1 MAFDL
6 SEYVDVKTRLK
17 QALALYPQL
26 RIVEHRPEIT
36 QVGDQ
41 LFIECSVTVSRDPED
56 PIPVTA
62 YMFEPYPGRT
72 TFTKLSEQAN
82 GATSALGRALGY
94 MGFGID
100 KSIASSNEV
109 LGRQQGAED
118 DDRRQIV
125 SIARPT
131 PVLDSPRET
140 PTSVMGPRSKQ
151 IGEARL
157 SAREQTEAS
166 QTAPREHTQPA
177 NGGGATANQIKM
189 LTQMCAERGL
199 DFDPAAPM
207 TYSEAKDM
215 FLAIKPIPKV
225 K

>member
-17 QALALYPQL
+17 QALKVFPQL

-41 LFIECSVTVSRDPED
+41 LFIECSVTVSRDPDD

-118 DDRRQIV
+118 DRNTVV

-131 PVLDSPRET
+131 PTLD
-140 PTSVMGPRSKQ
+140 GPRAKE
-151 IGEARL
+151 IGSARL
-157 SAREQTEAS
+157 SA
-166 QTAPREHTQPA
+166 REHTQPA

-199 DFDPAAPM
+199 DFDPTTPM

-215 FLAIKPIPKV
+215 FLNIKPIPKV

>member
-36 QVGDQ
+36 LVGDQ
-41 LFIECSVTVSRDPED
+41 LFIECSVTVSRDPDD

-62 YMFEPYPGRT
+62 YIFEPYPGKT
-72 TFTKLSEQAN
+72 SFTKNSEQAN
-82 GATSALGRALGY
+82 GATSVLGRALGY
-94 MGFGID
+94 MGLGID

-109 LGRQQGAED
+109 LGRQEAA
-118 DDRRQIV
+118 DDRNKVV
-125 SIARPT
+125 SVARPT
-131 PVLDSPRET
+131 PVLET
-140 PTSVMGPRSKQ
+140 RRDAPTSIMGPRSKE
-151 IGEARL
+151 IGSARL

-166 QTAPREHTQPA
+166 

-189 LTQMCAERGL
+189 LTTMCAERGL
-199 DFDPAAPM
+199 DFDPATPM

-215 FLAIKPIPKV
+215 FLNIKPIPKV

>member
-41 LFIECSVTVSRDPED
+41 LFIECSVTVSRDPDD

-62 YMFEPYPGRT
+62 YIFEPYPGKT
-72 TFTKLSEQAN
+72 TFTKNSEQAN
-82 GATSALGRALGY
+82 GATSVLGRALGY
-94 MGFGID
+94 MGLGID

-109 LGRQQGAED
+109 LGRQEAAEE
-118 DDRRQIV
+118 RTKVV

-131 PVLDSPRET
+131 PTLD
-140 PTSVMGPRSKQ
+140 GPRSKE
-151 IGEARL
+151 IGSARL
-157 SAREQTEAS
+157 TAREQTEAS
-166 QTAPREHTQPA
+166 QTNNT
-177 NGGGATANQIKM
+177 GGATANQIKM

-199 DFDPAAPM
+199 DFDPTAPM

>member
-41 LFIECSVTVSRDPED
+41 LFIECSVTVSRDPDD

-62 YMFEPYPGRT
+62 YVFEPYPGKT
-72 TFTKLSEQAN
+72 SFTRNAEQMN
-82 GATSALGRALGY
+82 GATSVLGRALGY
-94 MGFGID
+94 MGLGID
-100 KSIASSNEV
+100 KSIASSNEL
-109 LGRQQGAED
+109 LGRQQASEET
-118 DDRRQIV
+118 DRNKIV

-166 QTAPREHTQPA
+166 KPN
-177 NGGGATANQIKM
+177 NGGGATPNQIKM

-199 DFDPAAPM
+199 DFDPGAPM

>member
-17 QALALYPQL
+17 QALKVFPQL

-41 LFIECSVTVSRDPED
+41 LFIECSVTVSRDPDD

-118 DDRRQIV
+118 DRRQVV

-177 NGGGATANQIKM
+177 NGGGATPNQIKM

-199 DFDPAAPM
+199 DFDPKAPM

>member
-41 LFIECSVTVSRDPED
+41 LFIECSVTVSRDPDD

-62 YMFEPYPGRT
+62 YIFEPYPGKT
-72 TFTKLSEQAN
+72 TFTKNSEQAN
-82 GATSALGRALGY
+82 GATSVLGRALGY
-94 MGFGID
+94 MGLGID

-109 LGRQQGAED
+109 LGRQQAAED
-118 DDRRQIV
+118 NDRTKVV

-131 PVLDSPRET
+131 PVLD
-140 PTSVMGPRSKQ
+140 GPRSKE
-151 IGEARL
+151 IGSARL
-157 SAREQTEAS
+157 TAREQTEAS
-166 QTAPREHTQPA
+166 QTSNT
-177 NGGGATANQIKM
+177 GGATPNQIKM

-199 DFDPAAPM
+199 DFDPTAPM

>member
-17 QALALYPQL
+17 QALATFPQL

-41 LFIECSVTVSRDPED
+41 LFIECSVTVSRDPDD

-62 YMFEPYPGRT
+62 YIFEPYPGKT
-72 TFTKLSEQAN
+72 TFTKNSEQAN
-82 GATSALGRALGY
+82 GATSVLGRALGY
-94 MGFGID
+94 LGFGID

-109 LGRQQGAED
+109 LGRQQASED
-118 DDRRQIV
+118 TDRKRIV

-166 QTAPREHTQPA
+166 KPS
-177 NGGGATANQIKM
+177 NGGGATPNQIKM

-199 DFDPAAPM
+199 DFDPETPM

-215 FLAIKPIPKV
+215 FLNIKPIPKV

>member
-17 QALALYPQL
+17 QALKVFPQL

-109 LGRQQGAED
+109 LGRQQAAED
-118 DDRRQIV
+118 TDRTKVV

-131 PVLDSPRET
+131 PTLD
-140 PTSVMGPRSKQ
+140 GPRSKE
-151 IGEARL
+151 IGSARL

-166 QTAPREHTQPA
+166 QTSNT
-177 NGGGATANQIKM
+177 GGATPNQIKM

-199 DFDPAAPM
+199 DFDPTAPM

>member
-17 QALALYPQL
+17 QALKVFPQL

-41 LFIECSVTVSRDPED
+41 LFIECSVTVSRDPDD

-118 DDRRQIV
+118 DDRRQVV

-166 QTAPREHTQPA
+166 KP
-177 NGGGATANQIKM
+177 NGGGATPNQIKM

-199 DFDPAAPM
+199 DFDPQQPM
-207 TYSEAKDM
+207 TYSDAKEM

>member
-17 QALALYPQL
+17 QALKVFPQL

-100 KSIASSNEV
+100 KSIATSNEV
-109 LGRQQGAED
+109 LGRQQASED
-118 DDRRQIV
+118 TDRTKVV
-125 SIARPT
+125 SVARPT
-131 PVLDSPRET
+131 PLLDTRRDA

-157 SAREQTEAS
+157 SAREKTEAS
-166 QTAPREHTQPA
+166 KPS
-177 NGGGATANQIKM
+177 NGGGATPNQIKM

-199 DFDPAAPM
+199 DFDPEAPM

>member
-41 LFIECSVTVSRDPED
+41 LFIECSVTVSRDPDD

-62 YMFEPYPGRT
+62 YIFEPYPGKT
-72 TFTKLSEQAN
+72 SFTKNSEQAN
-82 GATSALGRALGY
+82 GATSVLGRALGY
-94 MGFGID
+94 MGLGID

-109 LGRQQGAED
+109 LGRQQATED
-118 DDRRQIV
+118 TDRTKVV

-131 PVLDSPRET
+131 PVLDSPRAT

-166 QTAPREHTQPA
+166 QTSNT
-177 NGGGATANQIKM
+177 GGATANQIKM

>member
-41 LFIECSVTVSRDPED
+41 LFIECSVTVSRDPDD

-118 DDRRQIV
+118 DRNTVV

-131 PVLDSPRET
+131 PTLD
-140 PTSVMGPRSKQ
+140 GPRSKE
-151 IGEARL
+151 IGSARL
-157 SAREQTEAS
+157 STREQTQAS
-166 QTAPREHTQPA
+166 
-177 NGGGATANQIKM
+177 NSNGATANQIKM

-199 DFDPAAPM
+199 DFDPTTPM

-215 FLAIKPIPKV
+215 FLNIKPIPKV

>member
-17 QALALYPQL
+17 QALKVFPQL

-41 LFIECSVTVSRDPED
+41 LFIECSVTVSRDPDD

-100 KSIASSNEV
+100 KSIATSNEV
-109 LGRQQGAED
+109 LGRQQAAEET
-118 DDRRQIV
+118 DRNNVV
-125 SIARPT
+125 SVSRPT
-131 PVLDSPRET
+131 PILD
-140 PTSVMGPRSKQ
+140 GPRAKE
-151 IGEARL
+151 IGSARL
-157 SAREQTEAS
+157 TAREQTEAS
-166 QTAPREHTQPA
+166 KP
-177 NGGGATANQIKM
+177 NGNGATANQIKM

-199 DFDPAAPM
+199 DFDPTAPM

>member
-17 QALALYPQL
+17 QALKVFPQL

-109 LGRQQGAED
+109 LGRQEAS
-118 DDRRQIV
+118 DDRTKVV

-131 PVLDSPRET
+131 PVLD
-140 PTSVMGPRSKQ
+140 GPRSKE
-151 IGEARL
+151 IGSARL

-199 DFDPAAPM
+199 DFDPEAPM

>member
-17 QALALYPQL
+17 QALKVFPQL

-41 LFIECSVTVSRDPED
+41 LFIECSVTVSRDPDD

-62 YMFEPYPGRT
+62 SMFEPYPGRT

-118 DDRRQIV
+118 DRNSVV

-131 PVLDSPRET
+131 PTLD
-140 PTSVMGPRSKQ
+140 GPRSKE
-151 IGEARL
+151 IGSARL
-157 SAREQTEAS
+157 SAREQTQVS
-166 QTAPREHTQPA
+166 
-177 NGGGATANQIKM
+177 NSNGATANQIKM

-199 DFDPAAPM
+199 DFDPATPM

-215 FLAIKPIPKV
+215 FLNIKPIPKV

>member
-17 QALALYPQL
+17 QALALFPQL

-41 LFIECSVTVSRDPED
+41 LFIECSVTVSRDPDD

-109 LGRQQGAED
+109 LGRQPLP
-118 DDRRQIV
+118 DDRTQVISV
-125 SIARPT
+125 ARPT
-131 PVLDSPRET
+131 PVLDGQRAKE
-140 PTSVMGPRSKQ
+140 
-151 IGEARL
+151 IGSARL
-157 SAREQTEAS
+157 SAREQ
-166 QTAPREHTQPA
+166 TQPA

-199 DFDPAAPM
+199 DFDPTAPM
-207 TYSEAKDM
+207 TYSEAKEM
-215 FLAIKPIPKV
+215 FLTIKPIPKV

>member
-41 LFIECSVTVSRDPED
+41 LFIECSVTVSRDPDD

-62 YMFEPYPGRT
+62 YIFEPYPGKT
-72 TFTKLSEQAN
+72 TFTKNSEQAN
-82 GATSALGRALGY
+82 GATSVLGRALGY
-94 MGFGID
+94 MGLGID

-109 LGRQQGAED
+109 LGRQQATED
-118 DDRRQIV
+118 DRSTVV

-140 PTSVMGPRSKQ
+140 PTSIMGPRSKQ

-157 SAREQTEAS
+157 SARGQTEAS
-166 QTAPREHTQPA
+166 QP

-199 DFDPAAPM
+199 DFDPTAPM
-207 TYSEAKDM
+207 TYSEAKEM
-215 FLAIKPIPKV
+215 FLSIKPIPKV

>member
-17 QALALYPQL
+17 QALKVFPQL

-118 DDRRQIV
+118 DDRRQVV

-166 QTAPREHTQPA
+166 KPS
-177 NGGGATANQIKM
+177 NGGGATPNQIKM

-199 DFDPAAPM
+199 DFDPETPM

-215 FLAIKPIPKV
+215 FLNIKPIPKV

>member
-17 QALALYPQL
+17 QALALFPQL

-41 LFIECSVTVSRDPED
+41 LFIECSVTVSRDPDD

-109 LGRQQGAED
+109 LGRQPLP
-118 DDRRQIV
+118 DDRTQVISV
-125 SIARPT
+125 ARPT
-131 PVLDSPRET
+131 PVLDGQRAKE
-140 PTSVMGPRSKQ
+140 
-151 IGEARL
+151 IGSARL
-157 SAREQTEAS
+157 SAREQ
-166 QTAPREHTQPA
+166 TQPA

-199 DFDPAAPM
+199 DFDSTAPM